1 MTGSTDLAQMLATLD
16 VVVRDGEFVY
26 ATVPAGHP
34 ATARAHAVVVEDE
47 GVTLVLRRADAEE
60 LDVAATFVAAW
71 LTLTVHSA
79 LEAVG
84 LTAAFS
90 RALGDAGVPCNV
102 LAGFHHDHLL
112 VPVDDRDRAVAVL
125 RGLRD
130 AGAVSGGPGPD
141 AGSGRPAR

>member
-16 VVVRDGEFVY
+16 VVVRDGTFVY

-47 GVTLVLRRADAEE
+47 GVTLVLRSTDAEE
-60 LDVAATFVAAW
+60 FDVSATFDAAW

-90 RALGDAGVPCNV
+90 RTLGDAGIPCNV

-112 VPVDDRDRAVAVL
+112 VPVDHRDRALAVL
-125 RGLRD
+125 RALRD
-130 AGAVSGGPGPD
+130 DAREPRGAG
-141 AGSGRPAR
+141 GRPGR

>member
-1 MTGSTDLAQMLATLD
+1 MLATLD

-47 GVTLVLRRADAEE
+47 GVTLVLPRVDADQ
-60 LDVAATFVAAW
+60 LDVPGSFVAAW
-71 LTLTVHSA
+71 LTLTVHSS

-90 RALGDAGVPCNV
+90 RALGEAGISCNV

-112 VPVDDRDRAVAVL
+112 VPVAARDRALAVL
-125 RGLRD
+125 RSLR
-130 AGAVSGGPGPD
+130 SGPD
-141 AGSGRPAR
+141 AGSSPT